1 MLERTEELI
10 GLEVYTPKGIF
21 VGKVTEIGFDLNEN
35 RMDGI
40 IIDDVNPAV
49 AEYNIILNIPFDWIS
64 AIGDI
69 VILKRF
75 PEKVLRDGTLQGL

>member
-1 MLERTEELI
+1 MLEMTEELI

-21 VGKVTEIGFDLNEN
+21 VGKVTEIGFNLNN
-35 RMDGI
+35 KRVDGI

-49 AEYNIILNIPFDWIS
+49 AEHNIILNIPFEWIS

-69 VILKRF
+69 ILLKRF
-75 PEKVLRDGTLQGL
+75 PERILRDGTLRGL

>member
-1 MLERTEELI
+1 MLEMTGELI

-21 VGKVTEIGFDLNEN
+21 VGKVAEMGFDLNN
-35 RMDGI
+35 KHVDGI

-49 AEYNIILNIPFDWIS
+49 AEHNIILNIPFEWIS
-64 AIGDI
+64 AIGD
-69 VILKRF
+69 VILLKRF